1 MIALVDYGAGNIRS
15 MREALNRAGAEYEVT
30 DSVSAIQRADRVI
43 IPGVGEAAS
52 AMHEIRERGLADI
65 IPSLTV
71 PVLGVCI
78 GMQVLCRHSEEGET
92 DCLGIIPCDVRKL
105 TPNSA
110 EPKIPHI
117 GWNTLY
123 RLEGPLFEGIA
134 DDSWVYYVHS
144 YAADICDSTVAV
156 TRYTRSFS
164 AALQKDNFFGV
175 QFHPEKSAS
184 AGAKI
189 ISNFLS
195 VTSF

>member
-30 DSVSAIQRADRVI
+30 DSVSVIQRADRVI

-52 AMHEIRERGLADI
+52 AMHELRERGLADI
-65 IPSLTV
+65 FPSLTV

-78 GMQVLCRHSEEGET
+78 GMQVLCRHSEEGDT

-105 TPNSA
+105 IPNAA

-117 GWNTLY
+117 GWNTLS
-123 RLEGPLFEGIA
+123 RLEGPLFDGIA
-134 DDSWVYYVHS
+134 DDSWAYYVHS

-195 VTSF
+195 ITSI

>member
-30 DSVSAIQRADRVI
+30 DSAKTIMTADRVI

-52 AMHEIRERGLADI
+52 AMHELRERGLADI
-65 IPSLTV
+65 IPTLTV

-78 GMQVLCRHSEEGET
+78 GMQVLCRHSEEGNA

-105 TPNSA
+105 IPNAA
-110 EPKIPHI
+110 ESKIPHI
-117 GWNTLY
+117 GWNSVTEL
-123 RLEGPLFEGIA
+123 RGPLFDGLT

-156 TRYTRSFS
+156 TSYTRPFS
-164 AALQKDNFFGV
+164 AAVQKDNFFGV
-175 QFHPEKSAS
+175 QFHPEKSAT

-195 VTSF
+195 ITSI